1 MNSELLIHIPARA
14 GSKRV
19 PKKNLRILGAMP
31 MIGYSI
37 NAAISSGLTS
47 DIVVNT
53 DCPEIREYVR
63 ARKDG
68 TSVYIRPTP
77 LASDTATGDEFTA
90 DIIEALKPKT
100 LMMISPVCPLIS
112 SNTIRNAYQAYCEST
127 ADTLISCTETRMQTA
142 CNQSFINVNPER
154 PMPPSQENAPIQI
167 CNWAVTIWNSD
178 LFLSRYKSGGG
189 AYLGNHRI
197 LYSIPQL
204 EAYKVSYEDDF
215 QIIHALINAGALT
228 SSNFKPNY
236 WRPGDSIPMKS

>member
-1 MNSELLIHIPARA
+1 MSPNLLIHIPARA

-19 PKKNLRILGAMP
+19 PKKNLRILGGIP
-31 MIGYSI
+31 MIGHAI

-53 DCPEIREYVR
+53 DCPDICEYVR
-63 ARKDG
+63 ARNDRID
-68 TSVYIRPTP
+68 VYIRSST

-90 DIIEALKPKT
+90 DIIEALRPKT

-112 SNTIRNAYQAYCEST
+112 SRTIRNAYQVYCDSQ

-142 CNQSFINVNPER
+142 CNQGFINVNPEL
-154 PMPPSQENAPIQI
+154 PMPPSQENSPIQI
-167 CNWAVTIWNSD
+167 CNWAVTIWSSD

-197 LYSIPQL
+197 LYPIPQL

-215 QIIHALINAGALT
+215 QIIQALLNAGSLAA
-228 SSNFKPNY
+228 SSLKPTY
-236 WRPGDSIPMKS
+236 WRPGDSNLTNS